1 MHNAQCTMLNL
12 ENLESLESLES
23 LVLVDGDLGG
33 SEAVFLE
40 AGVLH

>member
-1 MHNAQCTMLNL
+1 MLNL
-12 ENLESLESLES
+12 ENLECLECLENLECLES